1 MNRNLVGS
9 IYGRSSIKITHIIP
23 IKNPETQATLDTQ
36 HRTKTKKTINIIQK
50 TKMMRDTD
58 PTKK

>member
-36 HRTKTKKTINIIQK
+36 QNKDKENNKHNTEN
-50 TKMMRDTD
+50 
-58 PTKK
+58 